1 MTNQLAH
8 KTIEDFGRQWTA
20 FTDNE
25 GWYGSLELFNDI
37 ISPLLDLQEL
47 SGKDVA
53 EIGSGSGRIVNML
66 LAANV
71 NHVTAIEP
79 SAAFHVLNQNLES
92 VPDGKQRVRTLQL
105 TGDKFLA

>member
-53 EIGSGSGRIVNML
+53 DRRDYRISVCQGL
-66 LAANV
+66 
-71 NHVTAIEP
+71 
-79 SAAFHVLNQNLES
+79 VLT
-92 VPDGKQRVRTLQL
+92 PADPALQH
-105 TGDKFLA
+105 AR